1 MNKKF
6 APPFRGSKIIDGW
19 LLAPFQGSKNFADG
33 WFFEDEG
40 EWYANICKK
49 IFNGNILEI
58 GSFEGLSL
66 SYIKDTI
73 ISNNNKIYSVEINCR
88 KKLIENSKAWG
99 INLICKS
106 SKEAS
111 LEFPDNFFDLIYIDA
126 SHAYVSISQDIEIW
140 IGKLKTKGILAGHDY
155 DLSGVK
161 QAVDER
167 FKNKYKLSGRNWLV
181 NLGHLRI
188 L

>member
-1 MNKKF
+1 M
-6 APPFRGSKIIDGW
+6 PS
-19 LLAPFQGSKNFADG
+19 FQGSKNFADG

-88 KKLIENSKAWG
+88 KKLIENTDSWG

-106 SKEAS
+106 SRKAS
-111 LEFPDNFFDLIYIDA
+111 SEFPDEFFDFVYIDGD
-126 SHAYVSISQDIEIW
+126 HAYESVKQDLLLWTRKI
-140 IGKLKTKGILAGHDY
+140 KKTGILAGHDY
-155 DLSGVK
+155 DWPGVK

-167 FKNKYKLSGRNWLV
+167 FKNKFKLSGRNWLV

>member
-1 MNKKF
+1 M
-6 APPFRGSKIIDGW
+6 P
-19 LLAPFQGSKNFADG
+19 PFQGSKKFADG

-99 INLICKS
+99 INLLCKS
-106 SKEAS
+106 SKKAS
-111 LEFPDNFFDLIYIDA
+111 SEFPEEFFDFVYIDGD
-126 SHAYVSISQDIEIW
+126 HAYESVNQDISLWTSKI
-140 IGKLKTKGILAGHDY
+140 KKTGILAGHDY
-155 DLSGVK
+155 DWPGVK
-161 QAVDER
+161 QAVDEK
-167 FKNKYKLSGRNWLV
+167 FKNKFKLSGRNWLV